1 MAYQNNHS
9 FDAHDFHEL
18 VHSANEHEIKSMVE
32 KIFTEVDGDGSGTWE
47 LPEVLSM
54 LK

>member
-1 MAYQNNHS
+1 MADSTPHT

-18 VHSANEHEIKSMVE
+18 VHSTEHINIKELVA
-32 KIFTEVDGDGSGTWE
+32 KIFAEVDGDGSGTWE

>member
-1 MAYQNNHS
+1 MAYQNNHT

-18 VHSANEHEIKSMVE
+18 VHSANENEIKTMVD

-47 LPEVLSM
+47 LPEVLAM